1 MLKYIAEIKQYMN
14 IVITVKA
21 KKKSL
26 IQQVTLLNSVL
37 SGFHPVSNFWLS
49 TKIQGLFKKS
59 FAMYV
64 ELPQ

>member
-1 MLKYIAEIKQYMN
+1 MN

-37 SGFHPVSNFWLS
+37 SGFHPVSNF
-49 TKIQGLFKKS
+49 
-59 FAMYV
+59 
-64 ELPQ
+64 